1 MGVGRSGDEHL
12 REWAGLHRTETPGGF
27 VGGWLRAAGAVAR
40 PLARAGVSPN
50 AVTVAAL
57 VAAAAAV
64 PLALVP
70 GWAGPAAACVAVT
83 VSGLLDS
90 LDGAVA
96 VQAGRATKV
105 GFLLDS
111 ALDRLADVAFV
122 AALAVVAGGDQAPW
136 VAVAAGGAA
145 WWLEY
150 VRARGVLAASGAT
163 SAPPGPQVTT
173 PGERPTRIVLT
184 AVGLG
189 VPPLAL
195 AALWG
200 HVVIVGGSA
209 LFLLGH
215 FLLRLRSHD
224 AGPPAPTA

>member
-1 MGVGRSGDEHL
+1 MG
-12 REWAGLHRTETPGGF
+12 A
-27 VGGWLRAAGAVAR
+27 WLRAAGAVAR
-40 PLARAGVSPN
+40 PLARAGISPN

-57 VAAAAAV
+57 VFALGAV
-64 PLALVP
+64 ALALIP
-70 GWAGPAAACVAVT
+70 GWPGPAAACLAVT
-83 VSGLLDS
+83 LSGLLDS

-96 VQAGRATKV
+96 VQAGRTTKV

-111 ALDRLADVAFV
+111 ALDRLADAAFP
-122 AALAVVAGGDQAPW
+122 AALVIVAGGGEW
-136 VAVAAGGAA
+136 VAVAAVGVC

-150 VRARGVLAASGAT
+150 IRARANLAD
-163 SAPPGPQVTT
+163 PVPVRQVVT

-189 VPPLAL
+189 LPPLAL

-200 HVVIVGGSA
+200 QVVIVGGSA
-209 LFLLGH
+209 VFLLVDS
-215 FLLRLRSHD
+215 LRRLHRRD

>member
-1 MGVGRSGDEHL
+1 MGPPQRGRPREDRGVGVGRSGDEHL
-12 REWAGLHRTETPGGF
+12 RKWAGLHRTEAPGGF

-96 VQAGRATKV
+96 VQAGR
-105 GFLLDS
+105 
-111 ALDRLADVAFV
+111 
-122 AALAVVAGGDQAPW
+122 
-136 VAVAAGGAA
+136 
-145 WWLEY
+145 
-150 VRARGVLAASGAT
+150 
-163 SAPPGPQVTT
+163 GPQ
-173 PGERPTRIVLT
+173 G
-184 AVGLG
+184 GL
-189 VPPLAL
+189 PP
-195 AALWG
+195 
-200 HVVIVGGSA
+200 
-209 LFLLGH
+209 
-215 FLLRLRSHD
+215 
-224 AGPPAPTA
+224 PPPPPPP